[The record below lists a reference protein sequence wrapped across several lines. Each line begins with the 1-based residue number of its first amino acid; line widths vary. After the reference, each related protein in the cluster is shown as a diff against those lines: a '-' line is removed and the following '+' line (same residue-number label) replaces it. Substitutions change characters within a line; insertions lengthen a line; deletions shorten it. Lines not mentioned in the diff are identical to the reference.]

1 MHPQAKQCTPIS
13 HPYGNANAVQKSEA
27 TCMTTVQD
35 KNVRPR
41 PAAGV
46 PYQHAR
52 VRDQARRAPRLQRS
66 HAAPHLRL
74 LTDDSP
80 SAAAAILDERTR
92 IARELHDTVAQTL
105 YAITLSASRALKL
118 VEQGDV
124 APLQGLVED
133 VIKLANDGQAEL
145 RAMLSAFRSELFIE
159 QGLIGALTGV
169 AADAQTRYGLNVQ
182 LALSDEPEIS
192 PAAKE
197 ALVRIAQEA
206 LHNVAKHAE
215 ADRVDLVLNVG
226 SGNDVVLLIT
236 DTGRGFDLQLPRP
249 GHFGLQSMRER
260 AKAAG
265 GSLDLISAVGY
276 GTLLRVRVP
285 RLA

>member
-1 MHPQAKQCTPIS
+1 MTP
-13 HPYGNANAVQKSEA
+13 
-27 TCMTTVQD
+27 VQD

-46 PYQHAR
+46 PYPHAR
-52 VRDQARRAPRLQRS
+52 VRDQARHAPRRARAYAIGHQQAL
-66 HAAPHLRL
+66 ADAGLG
-74 LTDDSP
+74 
-80 SAAAAILDERTR
+80 AAAAILDERTR

-118 VEQGDV
+118 VGDGNP
-124 APLQGLVED
+124 APLQRLVED

-145 RAMLSAFRSELFIE
+145 RAMLSSFRSELLIE
-159 QGLIGALTGV
+159 HGLTGALTGL
-169 AADAQTRYGLNVQ
+169 AADAQARYGLNVQ
-182 LALSDEPEIS
+182 LALGDEPDIS

-197 ALVRIAQEA
+197 ALARIAQEA

-226 SGNDVVLLIT
+226 SADDVVLLIT
-236 DTGRGFDLQLPRP
+236 DTGRGFDPQLAHP

-285 RLA
+285 RQA

>member
-1 MHPQAKQCTPIS
+1 MAHQLTLADE
-13 HPYGNANAVQKSEA
+13 GLGAV
-27 TCMTTVQD
+27 
-35 KNVRPR
+35 
-41 PAAGV
+41 
-46 PYQHAR
+46 
-52 VRDQARRAPRLQRS
+52 
-66 HAAPHLRL
+66 
-74 LTDDSP
+74 
-80 SAAAAILDERTR
+80 AAILDERTR

-118 VEQGDV
+118 VENGDP
-124 APLQGLVED
+124 APLQRLVED

-145 RAMLSAFRSELFIE
+145 RTMLSSFRSEFLIE
-159 QGLIGALTGV
+159 HGLTGALTGL
-169 AADAQTRYGLNVQ
+169 AADAQARYGLNVQ
-182 LALSDEPEIS
+182 LALGDEPDIS

-197 ALVRIAQEA
+197 ALARIAQEA

-226 SGNDVVLLIT
+226 SADDVVLLIT
-236 DTGRGFDLQLPRP
+236 DTGRGFDPQVAYP

-260 AKAAG
+260 ARAAG

-285 RLA
+285 RRG